1 MGVCCT
7 ERQSSTYP
15 VSICFLG
22 TPSIV
27 SPWPWLTLNFC
38 PNEPL
43 HNITQSKAIK
53 LLDAIWSPF
62 VVLNNNQALYV
73 MHSSRKLCR
82 VYETPRQLTASVAWS
97 ALSKRFLRVTTV
109 TKKNLNSKPQWSTCS
124 QLSSSIS
131 QGVDCKRSKLC
142 WFYIVPLNPAQIDR
156 KRECLTRNRIHA
168 RWLVVKFDTYTH
180 CVCYSLL
187 QKASNRTCVF
197 RLTLSASNFKL
208 MGHYCLFSIFLTQ
221 KLATDWCDNGLL
233 MSPRRMLKQRG

>member
-1 MGVCCT
+1 MFCSAKFRSTTLLNSSQHCSNEGCIINAQKYLQSNKILKLKKRNRQLGVCCT

-82 VYETPRQLTASVAWS
+82 VYETPRQLTASVA
-97 ALSKRFLRVTTV
+97 
-109 TKKNLNSKPQWSTCS
+109 
-124 QLSSSIS
+124 
-131 QGVDCKRSKLC
+131 
-142 WFYIVPLNPAQIDR
+142 
-156 KRECLTRNRIHA
+156 
-168 RWLVVKFDTYTH
+168 
-180 CVCYSLL
+180 
-187 QKASNRTCVF
+187 
-197 RLTLSASNFKL
+197 
-208 MGHYCLFSIFLTQ
+208 
-221 KLATDWCDNGLL
+221 
-233 MSPRRMLKQRG
+233 